1 MIERNF
7 YGVFVLI
14 LLCNA
19 TPLLA
24 SPAKP
29 PKTAEEASLAAKCV
43 AYGPGFIASESAQTC
58 LKVGGRVRVEY
69 RWTSQ
74 KH

>member
-1 MIERNF
+1 MIARKSCQI
-7 YGVFVLI
+7 VLLA
-14 LLCNA
+14 LLQGA
-19 TPLLA
+19 TPALA

-29 PKTAEEASLAAKCV
+29 PKTALALASKCA
-43 AYGPGFIASESAQTC
+43 AYGPGFIASETMQTC
-58 LKVGGRVRVEY
+58 IKVSGRVRVEY